1 MARKRGGS
9 RAASSAVSKR
19 NSAPK
24 PGAKPGA
31 TPDRARVIDAFMSLV
46 AEKPM
51 EDIGLAE
58 IASQAGVSLADLRAM
73 FGSTFDILAAHV
85 RQIDVE
91 VLAGADADMAE
102 ESPRERLFDVLMRRI
117 ELLEP
122 RKDAV
127 RSLMR
132 SCRRNPG
139 LALALNRLA
148 VRSQQWML
156 TAADIPAITAIYDHA
171 VRHGTA
177 SFELEPP
184 DAAEMARRRQAL
196 VDGGYPYLVAEADGT
211 VAGYAYVGPY
221 RPRPTFLRMARR
233 VRCARRD
240 LRSSLRRCCAS
251 GCKTMIP
258 DMRAPWRR
266 SIARWHVASAGRA
279 FSLIS
284 AAFRNT

>member
-1 MARKRGGS
+1 MARKRGGR

-51 EDIGLAE
+51 ENIGLAE

-122 RKDAV
+122 RKAAV
-127 RSLMR
+127 LSLMR

-148 VRSQQWML
+148 MRSQQWML
-156 TAADIPAITAIYDHA
+156 TAADIPAHGPPGVVRAQGLALLFASVLRVWVHDDDPGHA
-171 VRHGTA
+171 RTM
-177 SFELEPP
+177 
-184 DAAEMARRRQAL
+184 AALDRALARGQRWSGFLADLCRIPQYLSRIRRR
-196 VDGGYPYLVAEADGT
+196 
-211 VAGYAYVGPY
+211 
-221 RPRPTFLRMARR
+221 
-233 VRCARRD
+233 RRD
-240 LRSSLRRCCAS
+240 RDDEA
-251 GCKTMIP
+251 GEE
-258 DMRAPWRR
+258 A
-266 SIARWHVASAGRA
+266 VAV
-279 FSLIS
+279 
-284 AAFRNT
+284 

>member
-156 TAADIPAITAIYDHA
+156 TAADIPAHGPPGTVRAQGLALLFASVLRVWVQDDDPGHA
-171 VRHGTA
+171 RTM
-177 SFELEPP
+177 
-184 DAAEMARRRQAL
+184 AALDRALARGQRWSGFLADLCRIPQYLSRTRRR
-196 VDGGYPYLVAEADGT
+196 
-211 VAGYAYVGPY
+211 
-221 RPRPTFLRMARR
+221 
-233 VRCARRD
+233 RRD
-240 LRSSLRRCCAS
+240 RDDEA
-251 GCKTMIP
+251 GEE
-258 DMRAPWRR
+258 A
-266 SIARWHVASAGRA
+266 VAV
-279 FSLIS
+279 
-284 AAFRNT
+284 

>member
-46 AEKPM
+46 AEKPI

-91 VLAGADADMAE
+91 VPAGADADMAGRS
-102 ESPRERLFDVLMRRI
+102 SPRERLFDVLMRRI

-132 SCRRNPG
+132 SVQAQSRLGFGAQPPCG
-139 LALALNRLA
+139 ALAAMDADRGRHSCAWPAGCGARAGTCAPLCVGAARL
-148 VRSQQWML
+148 
-156 TAADIPAITAIYDHA
+156 
-171 VRHGTA
+171 G
-177 SFELEPP
+177 
-184 DAAEMARRRQAL
+184 ARR
-196 VDGGYPYLVAEADGT
+196 
-211 VAGYAYVGPY
+211 
-221 RPRPTFLRMARR
+221 
-233 VRCARRD
+233 
-240 LRSSLRRCCAS
+240 
-251 GCKTMIP
+251 
-258 DMRAPWRR
+258 
-266 SIARWHVASAGRA
+266 
-279 FSLIS
+279 
-284 AAFRNT
+284 